1 MTLLRFDLDLTSK
14 ILNISLLWFFE
25 QFEFEN
31 HAFEISLVNKGTRAF
46 RLTCA
51 KFLLYFS

>member
-1 MTLLRFDLDLTSK
+1 MTLLRFDLDLISK
-14 ILNISLLWFFE
+14 TLNISLLWFFE

-31 HAFEISLVNKGTRAF
+31 HAFEISLVNIGTREF